1 MKKNYV
7 TIKDIAAAAGVSI
20 NTVSRAL
27 NDKPDINLKTKK
39 KVLEIAK
46 EMGYVKN
53 ITASALRSQKTK
65 TIGVIFEDSSNPF
78 FAEVLKGIERGARE
92 KKYNIILMNTE
103 KDYSLERNAI
113 KLLLE
118 KRVDGLIITPTQ
130 EKIADIKELIKINI
144 PFVVVGVHFENI
156 DIDEV
161 YSDDYYGGYLA
172 GKYLIEKNRNNLIM
186 LNGFNYKSVAKERC
200 EGFKKALE
208 EKNIKNFQ
216 VFEIEEGLEN
226 AYLKTKELIEKN
238 IEFDGLFCYNDVF
251 AFGAIKAL
259 NEYNVKVP
267 EQVNLVGFDDILFAD
282 IFNLTTI
289 RIHKEKL
296 GYVAFYRLYKK
307 IKGDKNLIKEKLEVD
322 LIIRNT

>member
-27 NDKPDINLKTKK
+27 NDKPDINIKTKR

-53 ITASALRSQKTK
+53 VTASSLRNRKTK

-78 FAEVLKGIERGARE
+78 FAEVLKGIEKGSRE
-92 KKYNIILMNTE
+92 KNYNIILMNTE
-103 KDYSLERNAI
+103 KKYDLERKAI

-130 EKIADIKELIKINI
+130 EKSEDIKELIKINI
-144 PFVVVGVHFENI
+144 PFVVVGVNFENI
-156 DIDEV
+156 DIDEI

-172 GKYLIEKNRNNLIM
+172 GKYLIENGRKKFIM
-186 LNGFNYKSVAKERC
+186 LNGFSYKSVAKERYL
-200 EGFKKALE
+200 GFKKALDE
-208 EKNIKNFQ
+208 YNIKDFT
-216 VFEIEEGLEN
+216 VYELEEGLEN
-226 AYLKTKELIEKN
+226 AYLKIKELIEKN
-238 IEFDGLFCYNDVF
+238 IFFDGLFCYNDIF

-259 NEYNVKVP
+259 YENNIKIPDKVNV
-267 EQVNLVGFDDILFAD
+267 VGFDDIAFANVL
-282 IFNLTTI
+282 NLTTI
-289 RIHKEKL
+289 RINKEKL
-296 GYVAFYRLYKK
+296 GYDAFHRLYKK
-307 IKGDKNLIKEKLEVD
+307 IKGDKNRIKEKLGVE